1 MTSEI
6 KKKKLEI
13 NRINSINLWPGIW
26 DEDDLTKRKAETS
39 WSLMPNNLMLNDEI
53 KKKISFFFK

>member
-6 KKKKLEI
+6 KKKKKLEI

-26 DEDDLTKRKAETS
+26 DEDDLTKRKA
-39 WSLMPNNLMLNDEI
+39 
-53 KKKISFFFK
+53 